1 MSNNSAAK
9 ATLDVY
15 QALFSALD
23 DYLGR
28 TRFLEE
34 VEMHNFTQE
43 VFMFFLD
50 RGFDPEIDLTIDFNW
65 TKDGA

>member
-1 MSNNSAAK
+1 MSNNSATK
-9 ATLDVY
+9 ATLYVY

-23 DYLGR
+23 DYLSR

-34 VEMHNFTQE
+34 VEMHDFTRE
-43 VFMFFLD
+43 VLSFFLD

-65 TKDGA
+65 TKGGA

>member
-15 QALFSALD
+15 QALFAALD
-23 DYLGR
+23 DYLSR
-28 TRFLEE
+28 TRFLEG
-34 VEMHNFTQE
+34 VEMHDFTRE

-50 RGFDPEIDLTIDFNW
+50 RGFDPEIDLTINFNW

>member
-15 QALFSALD
+15 QALFAALD
-23 DYLGR
+23 DYLSR

-34 VEMHNFTQE
+34 VEMHDFTRD
-43 VFMFFLD
+43 VFRFFLD

-65 TKDGA
+65 TMEEA

>member
-23 DYLGR
+23 DYLSR
-28 TRFLEE
+28 TRFRVEASVQEE
-34 VEMHNFTQE
+34 PKHLPRE
-43 VFMFFLD
+43 VVHFYLLQK
-50 RGFDPEIDLTIDFNW
+50 PSST
-65 TKDGA
+65 

>member
-15 QALFSALD
+15 QALFSTLD
-23 DYLGR
+23 DYLSR
-28 TRFLEE
+28 IRFLEE
-34 VEMHNFTQE
+34 VEMHDFTRE

>member
-15 QALFSALD
+15 QALFAALD
-23 DYLGR
+23 DYLSR

-34 VEMHNFTQE
+34 VEMHDFTRE
-43 VFMFFLD
+43 VFRFFLD

-65 TKDGA
+65 TKEEA

>member
-15 QALFSALD
+15 QALFSTLD
-23 DYLGR
+23 DYLSR

-34 VEMHNFTQE
+34 VEMHDFTLD
-43 VFMFFLD
+43 VFRFFLD